1 MIPKFDEK
9 NITPLE
15 RLYNLSLPTLQI
27 LIAVCT
33 IVLPLQGGWTL
44 GGHVTQG
51 GAEYRLPWAMMCQ
64 PYRLGFALAGRFCPC
79 LRFGL

>member
-33 IVLPLQGGWTL
+33 IVLPLQGGWMLGDTL
-44 GGHVTQG
+44 QSI
-51 GAEYRLPWAMMCQ
+51 
-64 PYRLGFALAGRFCPC
+64 
-79 LRFGL
+79 